1 MRGIILH
8 VCLCAYMYVYTCLC
22 VCVGAEWK
30 LLLIGSASSVGAL
43 TSCGEVHCI
52 EKLIVIPLTTD
63 PAPEILGLE
72 VRAG

>member
-1 MRGIILH
+1 MRGIMLH
-8 VCLCAYMYVYTCLC
+8 VCLCAYIYVYTCLC

-43 TSCGEVHCI
+43 TSCGEVYCI

-72 VRAG
+72 VHAG

>member
-1 MRGIILH
+1 
-8 VCLCAYMYVYTCLC
+8 MYIR
-22 VCVGAEWK
+22 VCVS
-30 LLLIGSASSVGAL
+30 GSASSVGAL

-52 EKLIVIPLTTD
+52 EKLIVVPLTTD